1 MAEPSQSWN
10 RQAYTLKVKM
20 QSVSDDAVRKRLLEK
35 FATSPSTVS
44 YSETCLRDF
53 GHKSEFTIESRKWRS
68 VAVVW
73 SAIRA
78 NPVAVPLA
86 SLRVK
91 GAVAPNRPWT

>member
-53 GHKSEFTIESRKWRS
+53 GHKSR
-68 VAVVW
+68 VHD
-73 SAIRA
+73 
-78 NPVAVPLA
+78 
-86 SLRVK
+86 RVK
-91 GAVAPNRPWT
+91 KMAERRSGVVGY